1 MDTFVAV
8 SHLCRI
14 SPQIE
19 KGFFFSCVGY
29 ILVRIRDPLLWWATE
44 KGRGG
49 EATPCSKMGADA
61 HTPSSLTLLI
71 RFELPGHEKKYKTR
85 ALAS

>member
-1 MDTFVAV
+1 MEMDTFVAV

-44 KGRGG
+44 KEGK
-49 EATPCSKMGADA
+49 ATPCSKMGASDA
-61 HTPSSLTLLI
+61 HSVFPYAFNTI
-71 RFELPGHEKKYKTR
+71 
-85 ALAS
+85 